1 MLISNSNNTSQ
12 EINNGNHNNQAGRD
26 INQTIHNYYP
36 TKSIQF
42 YEKDIQKVIT
52 FFAKEIDEIGIALDD
67 FYCPGIEEKN
77 RINNLSEEYFN
88 YMKREHLCYF
98 KKIKVFLQDAKNR
111 KYLIMYQKTVSEL
124 QCKIM
129 VNRCNFIKF
138 EEVFEMLIDY
148 VINKGDEEL
157 MENRDLLIIFLHFM
171 YWNCDIGDKYDKT
184 S

>member
-1 MLISNSNNTSQ
+1 MVSLNSNDISQ
-12 EINNGNHNNQAGRD
+12 GITGGSYNNQSARD
-26 INQTIHNYYP
+26 TIQTIHNHYC

-42 YEKDIQKVIT
+42 YEKDIQKVIIL
-52 FFAKEIDEIGIALDD
+52 FAKEIDTIGSELDD

-88 YMKREHLCYF
+88 YMKMEHLYYF
-98 KKIKVFLQDAKNR
+98 KKIKAFLGDIKNR
-111 KYLIMYQKTVSEL
+111 EYLKMYQKTISEL

-129 VNRCNFIKF
+129 INKERFSRF
-138 EEVFEMLIDY
+138 EEIFEMLINY
-148 VINKGDEEL
+148 VISKGNEEL